1 MDGERKERFG
11 RMILFRKKVKIAC
24 ECNFDDFTYQAK
36 ALHLKRVSLLSNRHF
51 VEY

>member
-24 ECNFDDFTYQAK
+24 ECNSDDFTYQAK